1 MARMMSFLAN
11 RTGAEIPAA
20 VNIDPSRDGHRRQPI
35 SLRSFG
41 GEAARGLIGREGLI
55 SAVIA
60 EEFARGSFDDDPLA
74 SAFFCHVEKLYTS
87 ETPHPKPGGGTY
99 DPWRRLGIRS
109 CSEPRRV
116 SRLRSRYPLR

>member
-41 GEAARGLIGREGLI
+41 GEAARGLIGREDGDAFAAASPPI
-55 SAVIA
+55 SATKPASVA
-60 EEFARGSFDDDPLA
+60 DRQSKLFTDRGRPA
-74 SAFFCHVEKLYTS
+74 
-87 ETPHPKPGGGTY
+87 G
-99 DPWRRLGIRS
+99 
-109 CSEPRRV
+109 
-116 SRLRSRYPLR
+116 